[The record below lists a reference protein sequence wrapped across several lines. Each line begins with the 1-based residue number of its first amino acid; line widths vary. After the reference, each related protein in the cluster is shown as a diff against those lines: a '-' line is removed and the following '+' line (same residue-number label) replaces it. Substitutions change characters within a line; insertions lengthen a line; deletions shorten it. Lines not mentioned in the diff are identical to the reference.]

1 MATSF
6 NLQEYIL
13 FRTEIKR
20 ELTNAE
26 VDTNFK
32 MVANPWEDDRVY
44 EIGNIVYHPVIVDDP
59 STTGEDQVLAWWRA
73 NVRTTQGVFNTA
85 QWDMIGGIGSGNIN
99 IQGANGFGKI
109 KVNSTSAPGSL
120 QSGNDALIQST
131 TPNDTFNFIA
141 GQGMQLQ
148 YNLSSKTI
156 KVINTLA
163 SNPGEVNVGE
173 NIGLGTGHQD
183 VYSGKVGVNLQF
195 RGFQSTNT
203 TNAAGNALTIST
215 DSAQKNIEYNF
226 NEGNV
231 NLAALNSGAPLI
243 TMLSDVSTN
252 APNPNDILQWNDA
265 ASLWTP
271 IALGSLGQV
280 NLYTNDGSIAAAT
293 RIVSL
298 NNSAGQLQFNRVGDT
313 GTGIHFDNTLATHQ
327 LQLRNSAANG
337 VAATQYSLAA
347 VVKATAGIYGTDGSF
362 GITMGT
368 AALGGVSVDALSI
381 STNNELFV
389 PTVASGDV
397 TVSNVKFSI
406 PLVNRGTAVTGNT
419 ALDNGKFEA
428 TPGYF
433 VESYTDVSGA
443 VNNIRSSQIGSTILV
458 GKNDTDALYS
468 KFTVEEAVSEFNFS
482 GILTEGFSESK
493 ALKQTSGSNQTLH
506 YLNWVNKGKKRLV
519 INHDQSTQFNGTAPN
534 GALIERVIGSNIVLD
549 NKTGLV
555 INVGEII
562 QMTDLAVE
570 EAPQRVGLYSNVVDS
585 QTDNTG
591 DGILAALIADSGTWA
606 GYFVGCVNIDKGGLV
621 LPSTSFANRPLC
633 NDVSGGTVSDRTLWI
648 NSANG
653 HLYRGTV
660 DVEAGG
666 GGGSLATLSDV
677 TLTGLAR

>member
-59 STTGEDQVLAWWRA
+59 LTTGEDQVLAWWRA

-313 GTGIHFDNTLATHQ
+313 GTGIHFDNT
-327 LQLRNSAANG
+327 
-337 VAATQYSLAA
+337 
-347 VVKATAGIYGTDGSF
+347 
-362 GITMGT
+362 
-368 AALGGVSVDALSI
+368 
-381 STNNELFV
+381 
-389 PTVASGDV
+389 
-397 TVSNVKFSI
+397 
-406 PLVNRGTAVTGNT
+406 
-419 ALDNGKFEA
+419 
-428 TPGYF
+428 
-433 VESYTDVSGA
+433 
-443 VNNIRSSQIGSTILV
+443 
-458 GKNDTDALYS
+458 
-468 KFTVEEAVSEFNFS
+468 
-482 GILTEGFSESK
+482 
-493 ALKQTSGSNQTLH
+493 
-506 YLNWVNKGKKRLV
+506 
-519 INHDQSTQFNGTAPN
+519 
-534 GALIERVIGSNIVLD
+534 
-549 NKTGLV
+549 
-555 INVGEII
+555 
-562 QMTDLAVE
+562 
-570 EAPQRVGLYSNVVDS
+570 
-585 QTDNTG
+585 
-591 DGILAALIADSGTWA
+591 
-606 GYFVGCVNIDKGGLV
+606 
-621 LPSTSFANRPLC
+621 
-633 NDVSGGTVSDRTLWI
+633 
-648 NSANG
+648 
-653 HLYRGTV
+653 
-660 DVEAGG
+660 
-666 GGGSLATLSDV
+666 
-677 TLTGLAR
+677 

>member
-59 STTGEDQVLAWWRA
+59 LTTGEDQVLAWWRA

-231 NLAALNSGAPLI
+231 NLAALNSGAP
-243 TMLSDVSTN
+243 
-252 APNPNDILQWNDA
+252 
-265 ASLWTP
+265 
-271 IALGSLGQV
+271 
-280 NLYTNDGSIAAAT
+280 
-293 RIVSL
+293 
-298 NNSAGQLQFNRVGDT
+298 
-313 GTGIHFDNTLATHQ
+313 
-327 LQLRNSAANG
+327 
-337 VAATQYSLAA
+337 
-347 VVKATAGIYGTDGSF
+347 
-362 GITMGT
+362 
-368 AALGGVSVDALSI
+368 
-381 STNNELFV
+381 
-389 PTVASGDV
+389 
-397 TVSNVKFSI
+397 
-406 PLVNRGTAVTGNT
+406 
-419 ALDNGKFEA
+419 
-428 TPGYF
+428 
-433 VESYTDVSGA
+433 
-443 VNNIRSSQIGSTILV
+443 
-458 GKNDTDALYS
+458 
-468 KFTVEEAVSEFNFS
+468 
-482 GILTEGFSESK
+482 
-493 ALKQTSGSNQTLH
+493 
-506 YLNWVNKGKKRLV
+506 
-519 INHDQSTQFNGTAPN
+519 
-534 GALIERVIGSNIVLD
+534 
-549 NKTGLV
+549 
-555 INVGEII
+555 
-562 QMTDLAVE
+562 
-570 EAPQRVGLYSNVVDS
+570 
-585 QTDNTG
+585 
-591 DGILAALIADSGTWA
+591 
-606 GYFVGCVNIDKGGLV
+606 
-621 LPSTSFANRPLC
+621 
-633 NDVSGGTVSDRTLWI
+633 
-648 NSANG
+648 
-653 HLYRGTV
+653 
-660 DVEAGG
+660 
-666 GGGSLATLSDV
+666 
-677 TLTGLAR
+677 